1 MVKGTV
7 MAMTFEEEAIRL
19 QVSQAQ
25 SDINKCY
32 DSIVGKQ
39 DRRVIPEDLFV
50 NEFLPYFSG
59 QKSFSE
65 GNNVLGNW
73 VTVAGTPFAEV
84 NVIDQSGNTVVTV
97 PGLTT
102 TLQHKLAE
110 RSGTPLHD
118 IVVQAEVVGSQQQV
132 LGNRYLNNKLDEKQ
146 REIIGTVM
154 PEALV
159 SVKSQWDDIFK
170 HYNVASESKEEFN
183 KTTELP
189 LDEDVSY
196 E

>member
-1 MVKGTV
+1 MKKKRYVYKYRKRSR
-7 MAMTFEEEAIRL
+7 I
-19 QVSQAQ
+19 SI
-25 SDINKCY
+25 SY

-39 DRRVIPEDLFV
+39 DRRAIPEDLFV

-59 QKSFSE
+59 QKPFSE

-170 HYNVASESKEEFN
+170 HYNVATETKEEFN
-183 KTTELP
+183 KTTEL
-189 LDEDVSY
+189 L
-196 E
+196 